1 MVQRYIPFKDMTV
14 REAEEDIILEGYFAV
29 FDSIYELWP
38 GHTESIAKGAF
49 DGCMEQDVRALWNH
63 NQDIV
68 LGRTGAGTL
77 TLEADDIGLK
87 GAIRINRQDQ
97 DAMNAAARVRRQDC
111 SGCSFGFEI
120 GEESADYREDGT
132 VHWTITRISKLYEV
146 SPCVFPAYEETSI
159 NARKKEVDDHNRR
172 KLEVWRKEMRDRV
185 KGGRDGD

>member
-1 MVQRYIPFKDMTV
+1 MIQRYIPFKDMEI
-14 REAEEDIILEGYFAV
+14 READEDIILDGYFAV
-29 FDSIYELWP
+29 YNSIYELWP
-38 GHTESIAKGAF
+38 GHTESIAPGAF
-49 DGCMEQDVRALWNH
+49 DECLDQDTRALWNH
-63 NQDIV
+63 NSDIV

-77 TLEADDIGLK
+77 TLEADDKGLK
-87 GAIRINRQDQ
+87 GAIRINKEDQ
-97 DAMNAAARVRRQDC
+97 DAMNAAARVKRHDC

-172 KLEVWRKEMRDRV
+172 QLEVWRKEMRDRV
-185 KGGRDGD
+185 KGGRHGN

>member
-1 MVQRYIPFKDMTV
+1 MIQRYIPFKDMTV
-14 REAEEDIILEGYFAV
+14 REAEDDIILEGYFAV

-49 DGCMEQDVRALWNH
+49 DGCLEQDIRALWNH

-77 TLEADDIGLK
+77 TLEADDKGLK
-87 GAIRINRQDQ
+87 GAIRINRKDQ
-97 DAMNAAARVRRQDC
+97 DAMNAAARVERQDC
-111 SGCSFGFEI
+111 CGCSFGFEI

-132 VHWTITRISKLYEV
+132 VHWTITRVSKLYEV

-172 KLEVWRKEMRDRV
+172 KLEVWRKEMRERL